1 MRPCWPRTARLPIRY
16 TLDLSSLTSGMF
28 FERLNSPCFILTGY
42 YRHLEGASGILAV
55 VKAILMIKKGIIL
68 PTAGF
73 EQMNVKI
80 EGRDRLKVA
89 GSPIDWPENEPR
101 RVIVTNF
108 GG

>member
-1 MRPCWPRTARLPIRY
+1 MPTGLF
-16 TLDLSSLTSGMF
+16 LTS
-28 FERLNSPCFILTGY
+28 S

-89 GSPIDWPENEPR
+89 QSPIPWPENEAR

-108 GG
+108 GECAAWPDSLASLLMG